1 MNTETQ
7 KANVHIALYCHF
19 LFGLGHISRTAA
31 IANAIVGH
39 YPGSACTIFT
49 DQMRDVDFFIHPD
62 VDIIE
67 LPRVSTPTTEINEE
81 ITQRSDKII
90 SFLEKTSVS
99 VFLTD
104 HLPFGVYGE
113 LIKVLRQNIIRN
125 WGIQFVLGLPYPRL
139 KKLSLRIRI

>member
-67 LPRVSTPTTEINEE
+67 LPRVSTPKNRKSYNTKISTEI
-81 ITQRSDKII
+81 RS
-90 SFLEKTSVS
+90 S
-99 VFLTD
+99 
-104 HLPFGVYGE
+104 
-113 LIKVLRQNIIRN
+113 
-125 WGIQFVLGLPYPRL
+125 
-139 KKLSLRIRI
+139 KK